1 MIMNN
6 PVTST
11 WYLNL
16 KHCPT
21 WSWMDNVFTK
31 EECEKIKELGDRLE
45 KESALVS
52 GKDLVFNENTEY
64 RKNLVSWFNSSDPD
78 TTWIFERCTGAVI
91 DLNAKFWNFDLD
103 YIEVLQY
110 SIYDKIDDHY
120 LEHIDTLAT
129 GIHYRK
135 LSFSIQLDDPDTYDG
150 CDLQFRIHSYPEQER
165 TPRRQGTMVAFPS
178 YTLHE
183 VTPLTRGKRRSLV
196 GWVCGPNFK

>member
-1 MIMNN
+1 MNN

-11 WYLNL
+11 WYLNI
-16 KHCPT
+16 KQSPT

-31 EECEKIKELGDRLE
+31 EECEKIIKIGDSLD

-52 GKDLVFNENTEY
+52 GTDLNFNENQEY
-64 RKNLVSWFNSSDPD
+64 RKNLVSWFNSSDPE
-78 TTWIFERCTGAVI
+78 TAWIFQRCTGAII
-91 DLNAKFWNFDLD
+91 DLNEKFWNFDLD

-110 SIYDKIDDHY
+110 TIYDSPGDHY
-120 LEHIDTLAT
+120 LEHIDSLAK

-135 LSFSIQLDDPDTYDG
+135 LSFSVQLDDTESYEG
-150 CDLQFRIHSYPEQER
+150 CDLQFKIHSYPEQER
-165 TPRRQGTMVAFPS
+165 SPRKQGTIVAFPS

-183 VTPLTRGKRRSLV
+183 VTPLIRGKRRSLV